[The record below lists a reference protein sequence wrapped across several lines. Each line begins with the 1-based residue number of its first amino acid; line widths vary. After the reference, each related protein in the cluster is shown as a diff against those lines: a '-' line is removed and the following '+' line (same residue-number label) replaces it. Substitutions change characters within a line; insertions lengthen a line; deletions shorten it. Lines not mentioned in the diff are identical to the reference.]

1 MYSSTMNEGGII
13 MSMTREEFK
22 EALLEI
28 MEEDETMKSTG
39 NDYEL
44 IYVIDDIE
52 VSGGFDYGLRGL
64 DHNILKFKN
73 VSWKDIL
80 KWGTVLVPETETYI
94 SDKRIQRFEDLGY
107 EQLPLNDNHILHKG
121 NVQEGYRPI
130 SESAKYFINKL
141 EKISKPVISKKLIN
155 ESTKHNKYSESITAL
170 NNNLARVMED
180 TSMNDIDKIYVSN
193 QYASRIDK
201 IRRLK

>member
-1 MYSSTMNEGGII
+1 

-22 EALLEI
+22 DALREQI
-28 MEEDETMKSTG
+28 EEDPSLEHNG
-39 NDYEL
+39 NDREL

-52 VSGGFDYGLRGL
+52 VSGGFDYGSRGI
-64 DHNILKFKN
+64 DHNTLKYN
-73 VSWKDIL
+73 DVSWENIL
-80 KWGTVLVPETETYI
+80 KWGTILVPETEVYI
-94 SDKRIQRFEDLGY
+94 SDKPIKRFDNLGY
-107 EQLPLNDNHILHKG
+107 ERLPLNDNHIITESEVLP
-121 NVQEGYRPI
+121 GYRPI
-130 SESAKYFINKL
+130 SESAKYFINRL

-170 NNNLARVMED
+170 NKNLARVMED

-193 QYASRIDK
+193 RYASRIDK